1 MNEEE
6 QRIRNQI
13 AENIRAE
20 LVCCDIYDK
29 LEPLRQEIAR
39 QQPGWGEAYA
49 EWRDAISEHDICYW
63 GEASARIAEEP
74 TK

>member
-39 QQPGWGEAYA
+39 QQPGWSQALSEMD
-49 EWRDAISEHDICYW
+49 DAMLGHEMCYW
-63 GEASARIAEEP
+63 SEASARIAEEP